1 MNESLVKKGAL
12 SGVTIGCQPGA
23 ELRFRVAVSR
33 LLGHYGTL
41 PILNR
46 WRSS

>member
-33 LLGHYGTL
+33 LLVHYEML